1 MVELEGEEE
10 ETEPGATEAE
20 DTEVGEETEEEEEVM
35 VEVVVEEVEVELC
48 GLALSSDVWL
58 SVLEEIA
65 LLRVGVPPRRSYN
78 EHTIVAHKVPS
89 PFRRCCARLAG
100 VQGVAHRRGDASERA
115 HLEGL
120 VRAPL
125 AFGRAAGVAV
135 RPPRSVEDALA
146 APRSVRNEARR
157 RLHGARRVRE
167 GVHQG

>member
-89 PFRRCCARLAG
+89 PFRRCCSSRRCA
-100 VQGVAHRRGDASERA
+100 RRG
-115 HLEGL
+115 
-120 VRAPL
+120 APT
-125 AFGRAAGVAV
+125 
-135 RPPRSVEDALA
+135 
-146 APRSVRNEARR
+146 RR
-157 RLHGARRVRE
+157 RLGTRASGRPCASAVGLRPCSWSRRATTALC
-167 GVHQG
+167 